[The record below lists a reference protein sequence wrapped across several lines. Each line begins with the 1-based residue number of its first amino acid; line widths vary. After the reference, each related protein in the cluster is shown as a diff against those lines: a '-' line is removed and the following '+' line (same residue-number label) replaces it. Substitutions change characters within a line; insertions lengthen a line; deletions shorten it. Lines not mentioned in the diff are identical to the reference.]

1 MYLTSGNET
10 GVNLEYWFRLL
21 YECFTGGCYGTADFS
36 TFLTSLWQW
45 VVIIGYLV
53 VVVGLF
59 FIIYMT
65 IKIFDLRRREAE
77 QLHEIII
84 APGATGPNP
93 RWAHIESLIES
104 PTDSDWR
111 QAIIEADIMLDD
123 LLRARGYEGA
133 TVGERLKQVD
143 PAKLVSLNDAWE
155 AHKVRN
161 EIAHQGSAFKISEH
175 AAHRTV
181 ARYENAFHEL
191 GEI

>member
-1 MYLTSGNET
+1 MAEGPIHFL
-10 GVNLEYWFRLL
+10 NLEYFFRLL
-21 YECFTGGCYGTADFS
+21 YALATNTTPPTGDVTLLLISIWQVIVMVGYALSALFLGLMVYFTIRFYQTQKAEEKK
-36 TFLTSLWQW
+36 
-45 VVIIGYLV
+45 YE
-53 VVVGLF
+53 
-59 FIIYMT
+59 T
-65 IKIFDLRRREAE
+65 IEPEHAE
-77 QLHEIII
+77 KEVKH
-84 APGATGPNP
+84 A